1 MKAEYFVVIFCLLF
15 AGAYFTYAKRVNG
28 WGNNDSS
35 IVISGE
41 NFYEEIKYS
50 GRISFTDDETSFKSI
65 TPGGYIHFRKNEDR
79 VTAKSNKQGVISY
92 ELSEGDN
99 KISLDSTGIKL
110 ITEAVKEMIA
120 FGIDAN
126 ERMERIYKKGGNRA
140 LMNELGNLKNDNVKR
155 MYFEHILKSD
165 SLSSDDLALLAKKVS
180 TSFGTDQDKE
190 DVLKRFTVEQLKD
203 SITAAA
209 YMKTVES
216 FNDDYAKSN
225 ALKNIMT
232 IAASKELFP
241 KVMQIINSIHDENE
255 KEGLLRDIMN
265 KEGLDD
271 EQTDRMIE
279 ATGHFNDDMQKENLL
294 MQLISKT
301 GVAAKHFDKLL
312 EMTAHFNDDMQK
324 ENLYKKLM
332 GENNLSEE
340 QWISLINQVVNI
352 SGDFEKCNFLF
363 QLSQKMPKSENLKTA
378 YLKAAKTISDD
389 SQYGRAVRAV
399 E

>member
-15 AGAYFTYAKRVNG
+15 AGAYFTYAKRMNG

-35 IVISGE
+35 IVINGD

-50 GRISFTDDETSFKSI
+50 GRIAFTDDETSFKSI
-65 TPGGYIHFRKNEDR
+65 TPGGYINFRKNDDR
-79 VTAKSNKQGVISY
+79 VIAKSNKQGLISY
-92 ELSEGDN
+92 ELSEGDS
-99 KISLDSTGIKL
+99 KLPLDSNGRKL

-126 ERMERIYKKGGNRA
+126 ARMERIYKKGGNRA

-165 SLSSDDLALLAKKVS
+165 SLSSDDLSALAKKVS
-180 TSFGTDQDKE
+180 TSFGSDQDKE
-190 DVLKRFTVEQLKD
+190 DVLKRFTIEQLKD
-203 SITAAA
+203 SVTAIA
-209 YMKTVES
+209 YMNTVES
-216 FNDDYAKSN
+216 FNDDYAKSS

-232 IAASKELFP
+232 LAVSKELFP
-241 KVMQIINSIHDENE
+241 QVMQVINGIHDDNE
-255 KEGLLRDIMN
+255 KESLLRNIMD
-265 KEGLDD
+265 KGWLDD
-271 EQTDRMIE
+271 EQTDQVME
-279 ATGHFNDDMQKENLL
+279 AAGHFNDDMQKENLL
-294 MQLISKT
+294 MRLISKA

-312 EMTAHFNDDMQK
+312 EMTGHFNDDNQK

-340 QWISLINQVVNI
+340 QWISLINQTANI
-352 SGDFEKCNFLF
+352 GGDFEKSNFLI
-363 QLSQKMPKSENLKTA
+363 QLSQKMPKSDNVRAA
-378 YLKAAKTISDD
+378 YLKMAKTISDD
-389 SQYGRAVRAV
+389 SQYGRTVRAV